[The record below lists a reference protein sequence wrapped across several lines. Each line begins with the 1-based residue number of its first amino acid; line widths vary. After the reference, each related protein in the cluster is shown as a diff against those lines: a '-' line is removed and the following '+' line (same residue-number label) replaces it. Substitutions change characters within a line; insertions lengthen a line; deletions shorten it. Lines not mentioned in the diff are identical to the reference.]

1 MVYLLPKLIMEIIM
15 NKLLNLT
22 VLSTVALLSACA
34 TTHNNSAQKDS
45 AANLAVVEK
54 VTINAPAA
62 KIWAKVGN
70 FGDLGAFHPAVAKTE
85 VKSGTNNVK
94 GAVRLLTLGDG
105 GTVNETLTNYNAA
118 DMSYSYIITESV
130 LPVSHYSATIDVNP
144 VSANV
149 TEVVWNANFARK
161 DPSATPAKGQDDAA
175 GTDTIH
181 AVFKGGLDNLKK
193 ITE

>member
-1 MVYLLPKLIMEIIM
+1 M

-22 VLSTVALLSACA
+22 VLGSALLLNACA
-34 TTHNNSAQKDS
+34 TNPGGMADKAS

-54 VTINAPAA
+54 ITINAPAA
-62 KIWAKVGN
+62 KVWAKVGN
-70 FGDLGAFHPAVAKTE
+70 YGDLGAFHPAIKTTE
-85 VKSGTNNVK
+85 IKSGTNNVK
-94 GAVRLLTLGDG
+94 GAVRLLTLQDG
-105 GTVNETLTNYNAA
+105 GTVNETLTDYNAA
-118 DMSYSYIITESV
+118 DMSYAYVINESV
-130 LPVSHYSATIDVNP
+130 LPVSHYSAKIDVNA

-181 AVFKGGLDNLKK
+181 AVFKGGLENLKK

>member
-1 MVYLLPKLIMEIIM
+1 M
-15 NKLLNLT
+15 NKLVNLT
-22 VLSTVALLSACA
+22 VLTSVAVLSACA
-34 TTHNNSAQKDS
+34 TMHKDS

-62 KIWAKVGN
+62 KVWAKVAN
-70 FGDLGAFHPAVAKTE
+70 YGDLGAFHPAVAKTE
-85 VKSGTNNVK
+85 IKSGINNVK
-94 GAVRLLTLGDG
+94 GAVRLLTLADS
-105 GTVNETLTNYNAA
+105 GTVNETLTNYDAA
-118 DMSYSYIITESV
+118 GMSYSYIINESV
-130 LPVSHYSATIDVNP
+130 LPVSHYSAKIDVNAI
-144 VSANV
+144 SANE

-175 GTDTIH
+175 ATSTIH

>member
-1 MVYLLPKLIMEIIM
+1 M
-15 NKLLNLT
+15 NKIINLT
-22 VLSTVALLSACA
+22 VLSSVVVLSACA
-34 TTHNNSAQKDS
+34 TAYKDSTHKDS
-45 AANLAVVEK
+45 AANLSAVEK

-62 KIWAKVGN
+62 KVWAKVAN

-85 VKSGTNNVK
+85 IKSGTNNVK

-105 GTVNETLTNYNAA
+105 GTVNETLTNYDAA
-118 DMSYSYIITESV
+118 GMSYSYIINESV
-130 LPVSHYSATIDVNP
+130 LPVSHYSAKIDVNAI
-144 VSANV
+144 SANV

-161 DPSATPAKGQDDAA
+161 DPSATPAKGSDDASA
-175 GTDTIH
+175 TGTIH

>member
-1 MVYLLPKLIMEIIM
+1 M
-15 NKLLNLT
+15 NHLKNAFALT
-22 VLSTVALLSACA
+22 AAVAVTACA
-34 TTHNNSAQKDS
+34 TMHADK

-62 KIWAKVGN
+62 KVWEKVGN

-85 VKSGTNNVK
+85 IKSGVNNTK

-105 GTVNETLTNYNAA
+105 GTVNETLTGYSAS
-118 DMSYSYIITESV
+118 DMSYSYVINESV
-130 LPVSHYSATIDVNP
+130 LPVSHYSAKIDVTP
-144 VSANV
+144 ISANV

-161 DPSATPAKGQDDAA
+161 DPSATPAKGHDDATA
-175 GTDTIH
+175 TSTIS
-181 AVFKGGLDNLKK
+181 AIFRGGLDNLKK

>member
-1 MVYLLPKLIMEIIM
+1 M
-15 NKLLNLT
+15 NKLLHLSVLT
-22 VLSTVALLSACA
+22 TALLLNACA
-34 TTHNNSAQKDS
+34 STSTNNN

-62 KIWAKVGN
+62 KVWEKVAN

-85 VKSGTNNVK
+85 ILSGTNNTK
-94 GAVRLLTLGDG
+94 GAARLLTLGDG
-105 GTVNETLTNYNAA
+105 GTVNETLTNYDAA
-118 DMSYSYIITESV
+118 SMSYSYIITESV

>member
-1 MVYLLPKLIMEIIM
+1 MEIIM

-22 VLSTVALLSACA
+22 VLGSALLLSACA
-34 TTHNNSAQKDS
+34 TGGSAMAGKDS

-54 VTINAPAA
+54 ITINAPAE
-62 KIWAKVGN
+62 KVWAKVGN
-70 FGDLGAFHPAVAKTE
+70 YGDLGAFHPAVAKTE
-85 VKSGTNNVK
+85 IKSGTNNTA

-105 GTVNETLTNYNAA
+105 GTVNETLTNYDAA
-118 DMSYSYIITESV
+118 DMSYTYVINESV
-130 LPVSHYSATIDVNP
+130 LPVSHYSAKIDVNAI
-144 VSANV
+144 SANV

-161 DPSATPAKGQDDAA
+161 DPSDMPAKGQDDVA